1 MFLPFYRQFV
11 YVPHFKIFQYMYLEI
26 ILWYFEI
33 FFVYLPSGFS
43 GSPLDSLSNLSS
55 TCKTESVEFSQKQ
68 KRNTTHE
75 KGLNSHQLLIVWK
88 VPRRLTW
95 ESLGGRRLQKMCFV
109 FANIEKVSK
118 RIRRQQKEVFRK
130 YWESLAYDKIW
141 ESHRKFKTVSWIKKI
156 TFSPKNRPSVRSND
170 KRFSEKS
177 LKQSSYI
184 LNANKP
190 NQQDVKTK
198 IIMF

>member
-1 MFLPFYRQFV
+1 MFPTSRYFNILGNNFV
-11 YVPHFKIFQYMYLEI
+11 KIGIILKIFCDNMK
-26 ILWYFEI
+26 YFLSI
-33 FFVYLPSGFS
+33 CCQVFQVLHLTLCPT
-43 GSPLDSLSNLSS
+43 SPPPARQNQLNSPKN
-55 TCKTESVEFSQKQ
+55 K
-68 KRNTTHE
+68 KRKTTHE

-130 YWESLAYDKIW
+130 YWESLAFDKIW

-184 LNANKP
+184 FNANKP

>member
-1 MFLPFYRQFV
+1 MFPTSRYFNILGNNFV
-11 YVPHFKIFQYMYLEI
+11 KIGIILKIFCDNLK
-26 ILWYFEI
+26 YFLSI
-33 FFVYLPSGFS
+33 CRQVFQVLHLTLCPT
-43 GSPLDSLSNLSS
+43 SPPPATQNQLNSPKN
-55 TCKTESVEFSQKQ
+55 K

-130 YWESLAYDKIW
+130 YWKSLAFDQIW
-141 ESHRKFKTVSWIKKI
+141 ESHRKLKNVSWIKKI